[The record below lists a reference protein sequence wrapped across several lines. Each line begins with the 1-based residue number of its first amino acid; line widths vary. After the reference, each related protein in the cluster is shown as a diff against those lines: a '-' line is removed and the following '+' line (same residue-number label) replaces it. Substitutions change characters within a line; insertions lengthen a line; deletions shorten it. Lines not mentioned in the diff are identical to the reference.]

1 MESDTT
7 RSPVISDPPA
17 SPTRRSFLSLL
28 AGGALAGSLGR
39 LVPPDLVE
47 ARKKHKRKKKK
58 KGKNGGSGN
67 KCTGS
72 VNGSASAAEHDALLT
87 MINDFRGQQLP
98 PLPILSRQAQ
108 LESAA
113 VAHSRDMATRC
124 FFDHV
129 NPDGADPGDR
139 IAATGYQANAWAENI
154 YKGSGS
160 LSSASAAFD
169 AWKNSPPHRANML
182 STDVTQIGIGTAL
195 DSSGFMIWT
204 NVFGR
209 PAT

>member
-72 VNGSASAAEHDALLT
+72 VNGSASAAEEADLLNR
-87 MINDFRGQQLP
+87 INQFRADNGGLP
-98 PLPILSRQAQ
+98 SLARQAQ
-108 LESAA
+108 LDNAA